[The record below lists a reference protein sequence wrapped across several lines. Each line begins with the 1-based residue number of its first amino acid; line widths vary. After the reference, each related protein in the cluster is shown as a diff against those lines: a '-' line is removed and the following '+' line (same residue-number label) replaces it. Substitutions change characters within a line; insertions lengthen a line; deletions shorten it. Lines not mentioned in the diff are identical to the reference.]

1 MMNSISAYYKKKDII
16 NSFFKIFAML
26 LVILTSLFLIV
37 PILISVIGS
46 FSAYWGLTMFSRGL
60 TLQWYRDVFRF
71 YGHTIGFTL
80 LITCV
85 TVIVNVF
92 VGSMMAYKMA
102 MAKNRASRWIKLAEE
117 ILTMP
122 AAVPGIAIGIALAQA
137 FAVMRSSGIL
147 IFLGHIIFTFP
158 LMFRAVTGIL
168 RSKDFRSIEECAAS
182 LGAGPMTRF
191 FKVIFPAI
199 RVSVLSGAINVFM
212 MSLGEF
218 NITFFLYTPLLMTLP
233 VGMYESYASL
243 RIEVGSAFTTLF
255 LLIAIPLTYFMNK
268 LNKTQTK

>member
-1 MMNSISAYYKKKDII
+1 MINKKDMIGKALK
-16 NSFFKIFAML
+16 FLAML
-26 LVILTSLFLIV
+26 LIILTSLFLII
-37 PILISVIGS
+37 PILISIAGS
-46 FSAYWGLTMFSRGL
+46 FSGYWGLTMFSRGL
-60 TLQWYRDVFRF
+60 TLQWYKDVFRF

-85 TVIVNVF
+85 TVIVNIF
-92 VGSMMAYKMA
+92 IGSMMAYKMA
-102 MAKNRASRWIKLAEE
+102 MSRNKGSRRIKLVEE

-122 AAVPGIAIGIALAQA
+122 AAIPGVAIGLALAQA

-158 LMFRAVTGIL
+158 LMFRAVTGAL
-168 RSKDFRSIEECAAS
+168 RSRDFRSIEECAAS
-182 LGAGPMTRF
+182 LGAGPITRF

-199 RVSVLSGAINVFM
+199 RVSVLSGAVNVFM

-218 NITFFLYTPLLMTLP
+218 YITFFLYTPFLMTLP

-255 LLIAIPLTYFMNK
+255 LVIAIPLTYFMLR
-268 LNKTQTK
+268 LNKTQTR

>member
-1 MMNSISAYYKKKDII
+1 MMINKKDMIGKALK
-16 NSFFKIFAML
+16 FLAML
-26 LVILTSLFLIV
+26 LIILTSLFLII
-37 PILISVIGS
+37 PILISIAGS
-46 FSAYWGLTMFSRGL
+46 FSGYWGLTMFSRGL
-60 TLQWYRDVFRF
+60 TLQWYKDVFRF

-85 TVIVNVF
+85 TVIVNIF
-92 VGSMMAYKMA
+92 IGSMMAYKMA
-102 MAKNRASRWIKLAEE
+102 MSRNKGSRRIKLVEE

-122 AAVPGIAIGIALAQA
+122 AAIPGVAIGLALAQA

-158 LMFRAVTGIL
+158 LMFRAVTGAL
-168 RSKDFRSIEECAAS
+168 RSRDFRSIEECAAS
-182 LGAGPMTRF
+182 LGAGPITRF

-199 RVSVLSGAINVFM
+199 RVSVLSGAVNVFM

-218 NITFFLYTPLLMTLP
+218 YITFFLYTPFLMTLP

-255 LLIAIPLTYFMNK
+255 LVIAIPLTYFMLR
-268 LNKTQTK
+268 LNKTQTR